1 MSDSALTM
9 FIPFGAGYGNP
20 GLTVRAD
27 TVDEL
32 VSVFAELSENSDA
45 NDPESPSK
53 LDGILDGVAVVN
65 AGVLLK
71 GLSVAKPEPAA
82 KPVSH
87 PQAQSSPADAP
98 TCAHGSMKWKEG
110 VSAKG
115 NNYKGWFCAAPYG
128 QTKCAAQ
135 FIK

>member
-32 VSVFAELSENSDA
+32 VALFGELSATGED
-45 NDPESPSK
+45 EVSK
-53 LDGILDGVAVVN
+53 LDSILDGVATVN

-71 GLSVAKPEPAA
+71 GLSVAKPEPAQ
-82 KPVSH
+82 KPVTH
-87 PQAQSSPADAP
+87 PQAQSAPADAP
-98 TCAHGSMKWKEG
+98 SCAHGAMKHK
-110 VSAKG
+110 KG
-115 NNYKGWFCAAPYG
+115 TSKAGKNYEGWFCNAPYG
-128 QTKCAAQ
+128 QTQCKPQ
-135 FIK
+135 FIN

>member
-32 VSVFAELSENSDA
+32 KAIFAELSEQD
-45 NDPESPSK
+45 DPEGASK

-71 GLSVAKPEPAA
+71 GLGSKPEPVAA
-82 KPVSH
+82 KPVVTH
-87 PQAQSSPADAP
+87 PQAQSTPGDAP
-98 TCAHGSMKWKEG
+98 SCAHGPMKYKEG
-110 VSAKG
+110 TGKSGK
-115 NNYKGWFCAAPYG
+115 NYKAWFCPAPYG
-128 QTKCAAQ
+128 QTQCKPE
-135 FIK
+135 FIN

>member
-32 VSVFAELSENSDA
+32 VAVFGELSATGEN
-45 NDPESPSK
+45 EVSK
-53 LDGILDGVAVVN
+53 LDEILDGVATVN

-71 GLSVAKPEPAA
+71 GLSVAKPEAA
-82 KPVSH
+82 KPVTH
-87 PQAQSSPADAP
+87 PQAQSAPSDAP
-98 TCAHGSMKWKEG
+98 TCTHGAMKYKEG
-110 VSAKG
+110 TGKSGK
-115 NNYKGWFCAAPYG
+115 NYKGWFCGAPYG
-128 QTKCAAQ
+128 QTQCKPQ
-135 FIK
+135 FIN